1 MFKNGPFLRGW
12 HNGFPQSARRLFLLL
27 DYMYGLQ
34 DVERIWLWQVGPT
47 SWRDCCTSCK
57 TTVLEFI
64 TTTTTAVRTKKGF
77 VKDLL
82 STSKQSGKVS
92 GHILNVPIQG
102 TIVIKTAFVEAQR
115 KTLGSVGSYEPTIL
129 QSLVQIQSNTIY
141 AFSIYSQI
149 LYYMCHSVEK
159 RPKINKR
166 GCVWPIF
173 IKHNNSPLGPI
184 RAFVYSPLNLSEL
197 PLRCKFA
204 HGKITW

>member
-1 MFKNGPFLRGW
+1 MGKTGIDLSWKVCLVQMFKNGPFLRGW

-129 QSLVQIQSNTIY
+129 QSLVRIPSTPTFY
-141 AFSIYSQI
+141 AFSI
-149 LYYMCHSVEK
+149 
-159 RPKINKR
+159 
-166 GCVWPIF
+166 
-173 IKHNNSPLGPI
+173 
-184 RAFVYSPLNLSEL
+184 
-197 PLRCKFA
+197 
-204 HGKITW
+204 